1 MLANDLVEFS
11 PKIKKLRG
19 TANDALKQI
28 TDRYAKIIA
37 EKFGELKKL
46 EDDIKAVEGQIE
58 INKKTLKDGINY
70 LLQKDFYAK
79 NKETLSMFDVK
90 ITATATTQQQID
102 QTKKVL
108 KALAEKLNS
117 LEERQRKDF
126 SQAEKEKKKLEEER
140 DKEIEE
146 EKSKYFAKRDKYYQ
160 VIKERYLEE
169 KGRCVEDYNNMSI
182 PNKAKKVPEYIS
194 IGNCLLNTNE
204 ELAKIIS
211 EEVIRIPY
219 DIDAK
224 NEGNVILQIDNSGFD
239 TFDSIVENTL
249 VGLLLNYLEAY
260 PSGSAKV
267 AICSSYFSSM
277 KKLNAVYSA
286 VIKNGFSVMDE
297 PCTNQQRFNM
307 LLNTVE
313 NRSNQIRAKLL
324 ENDCF
329 DLNGLYE
336 KGIRTE
342 QYQIVVVHNILNGLS
357 EENLKAFYGCIKGLY
372 HCGVRFIIV
381 DDFSTDKPDDR
392 RSASYRNILTQMT
405 SMCQVFELKDG
416 VFTDKNGC
424 NVDLIKVSESM
435 EAQHVYDFCSNYC
448 KNSKENELSYIPYER
463 IGFGEAEADPSQ
475 HEAIVIPI
483 GLNEPNVWE
492 VELNC
497 VGKAPIAN
505 LVLGKPGTG
514 KSTLIDSM
522 IINGAMK
529 YSPDDVI
536 FQLLDF
542 KDGISSSVYATD
554 ECKIPHVKV
563 LSQNNKP
570 EEGGI
575 ILSNILAESER
586 RNKEF
591 LALERKIGKTIK
603 NIAEYNREIVSN
615 SYGKKKMPRLIIIID
630 ECQYL
635 FEEESLAKKCEDI
648 VRKCRSQGIH
658 LILAT
663 QALSHKMSS
672 TIKFVD
678 GRYCFDVD
686 KDDAEKMLSKK
697 YASLVSSTVPVG
709 SYMAF
714 ASNNSGADCE
724 KIRIA
729 WDGGKTDEYAKRIRE
744 KWSDYPID
752 VVSIGDQSPLEIE
765 GDKFESLLSQ
775 DAYDIPFG
783 ENYSDHS
790 VVTGLFE
797 NSRPLVMVGS
807 NQEAH
812 DNILASVVIS
822 SIKRGCDT
830 IVVDASMKQQLKS
843 ICDQETSPLVKCVDE
858 KDYLKA
864 LKMVQD
870 IYEKRTANL
879 RDKHKPLVFVINATQ
894 NIADLLDNKKLIKG
908 YELSLSEESESDM
921 SIGEITAQLK
931 QQIGL
936 KTNDS
941 NTVIVGKETLMS
953 LLNNAYKVNMFVCIS
968 MDSMHLTSSLGE
980 KLFSHADGEILGM
993 SAYKILVQ
1001 NPSDAG
1007 SNIIG
1012 NSFKATMLNGVNEN
1026 MAFASINQQIFC
1038 KFRYY
1043 QHKGLMRK

>member
-1 MLANDLVEFS
+1 MLVNDLVEFS

-19 TANDALKQI
+19 TTNDALKQI

-79 NKETLSMFDVK
+79 NKETLSLFDVK

-140 DKEIEE
+140 DKELEE

-194 IGNCLLNTNE
+194 VGNCLLNTNE

-336 KGIRTE
+336 KGIKTE

-765 GDKFESLLSQ
+765 RDKFESLLSQ

-812 DNILASVVIS
+812 DNILASVIIS
-822 SIKRGCDT
+822 SIKRNCGT
-830 IVVDASMKQQLKS
+830 IVVDASREQRLKS
-843 ICDQETSPLVKCVDE
+843 LCEKENSQFIRYADE
-858 KDYLKA
+858 SGYLEE
-864 LKMVQD
+864 LKMVQG
-870 IYEKRTANL
+870 IYEKRRENI
-879 RDKHKPLVFVINATQ
+879 RDAHNPLVLIINSAQ
-894 NIADLLDNKKLIKG
+894 NIVDLLNNKVIAPEKKQ
-908 YELSLSEESESDM
+908 EPDLSEEEERKL
-921 SIGEITAQLK
+921 SIPELMARKKQALK
-931 QQIGL
+931 E
-936 KTNDS
+936 KTDTTS
-941 NTVIVGKETLMS
+941 VSGKDS
-953 LLNNAYKVNMFVCIS
+953 LLNLITSAYRVNIFVCLSIDALPITNDVGEGVFSYSEYNKLGTSGYKVLIQ
-968 MDSMHLTSSLGE
+968 
-980 KLFSHADGEILGM
+980 KP
-993 SAYKILVQ
+993 SA
-1001 NPSDAG
+1001 AA
-1007 SNIIG
+1007 SNIMDDG
-1012 NSFKATMLNGVNEN
+1012 FKATMLNGLNEN
-1026 MAFASINQQIFC
+1026 MAFMSINQQRFC
-1038 KFRYY
+1038 KIRYY
-1043 QHKGLMRK
+1043 QHKGLMK